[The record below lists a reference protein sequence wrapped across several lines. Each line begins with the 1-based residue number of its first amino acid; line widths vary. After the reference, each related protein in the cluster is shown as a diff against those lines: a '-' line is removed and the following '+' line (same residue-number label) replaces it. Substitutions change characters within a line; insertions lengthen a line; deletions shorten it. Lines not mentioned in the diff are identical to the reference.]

1 MNLSACLARDMGICS
16 LSLCSSS
23 KGKWD
28 RFCESL
34 CSSTQGRWDRFHES
48 LFVKRKW
55 DRFHESLCLSR
66 ESGIDSMSLSVC
78 QEKVGYIP

>member
-16 LSLCSSS
+16 LSLCLSS

-28 RFCESL
+28 RFCESF
-34 CSSTQGRWDRFHES
+34 CSSTQGR
-48 LFVKRKW
+48 W